1 MLFAWILVGIAVFT
15 IVYAY
20 ALYPLMLALIAKVR
34 DRSRLAVPADW
45 EWPDISI
52 TVPVYNEVGQVDDM
66 LESLLKLDYPRE
78 RIQILIISDA
88 SDDGTDEKVQAYA
101 HRGIELLRIP
111 QRGGKTAAENAA
123 RPLLRGQ
130 VIVNT
135 DASIR
140 IDPAA
145 LKPMIARFADPTVGL
160 ASGRDVSVTRVGNEL
175 NVGEST
181 YVGYEMWVRDLE
193 TRVHGIVGAS
203 GCFYAIRRSLHQ
215 EIIPSALS
223 RDFAAALIT
232 REHGLRPVTVNESVC
247 YVPRVPSLKREY
259 RRKVRTF
266 TRGMETLYFKRALLN
281 PLQYGIFSWMLL
293 SHKVTRWFAPWAAL
307 LGGIGLLALSI
318 NQPLARIA
326 LAGIAFIFL
335 LAALGWRW
343 PEGKPIPRLLSI
355 PAFMVAGNVAVM
367 VATIAAM
374 RGELNAVW
382 EPTRRE
388 ASTRPAATVASR

>member
-15 IVYAY
+15 ILYAY
-20 ALYPLMLALIAKVR
+20 ALYPLTLALLAR
-34 DRSRLAVPADW
+34 LRNRSRSAPPADW
-45 EWPDISI
+45 EWPEISI
-52 TVPVYNEVGQVDDM
+52 TVPVYNEVGQVEDM
-66 LESLLKLDYPRE
+66 LDTLLQLDYPRD
-78 RIQILIISDA
+78 RTQILVISDA

-101 HRGIELLRIP
+101 HRGVELLRMP

-123 RPLLRGQ
+123 RPLLRGA

-140 IDPAA
+140 IDAAA
-145 LKPMIARFADPTVGL
+145 LKPMIARFHDPTVGL

-232 REHGLRPVTVNESVC
+232 REHDLRPVTVNESVC

-281 PLQYGIFSWMLL
+281 PLQYGIFSWMLF

-326 LAGIAFIFL
+326 VAAIALVFL
-335 LAALGWRW
+335 LAALGWSW

-355 PAFMVAGNVAVM
+355 PAFMVAGNLAVM
-367 VATIAAM
+367 AATIAAM

-382 EPTRRE
+382 EPTRRD
-388 ASTRPAATVASR
+388 ASTRTAATVASR

>member
-15 IVYAY
+15 ILYAY
-20 ALYPLMLALIAKVR
+20 ALYPLTLALLAR
-34 DRSRLAVPADW
+34 LRNRSRSAPPADW
-45 EWPDISI
+45 EWPEISI
-52 TVPVYNEVGQVDDM
+52 TVPVYNEVGQVEDM
-66 LESLLKLDYPRE
+66 LDTLLQLDYPRD
-78 RIQILIISDA
+78 RTQILVISDA

-101 HRGIELLRIP
+101 HRGVELLRMP

-123 RPLLRGQ
+123 RPLLRGA

-140 IDPAA
+140 IDAAA
-145 LKPMIARFADPTVGL
+145 LKPMIARFHDPTVGL

-232 REHGLRPVTVNESVC
+232 REHDLRPVTVNESVC

-281 PLQYGIFSWMLL
+281 PLQYGIFSWMLF

-326 LAGIAFIFL
+326 VAAIALVFV
-335 LAALGWRW
+335 LAALGWSW

-355 PAFMVAGNVAVM
+355 PAFMVAGNLAVM
-367 VATIAAM
+367 AATIAAM

-382 EPTRRE
+382 EPTRRD
-388 ASTRPAATVASR
+388 ASTRTAATVASR

>member
-15 IVYAY
+15 ILYAY
-20 ALYPLMLALIAKVR
+20 ALYPLTLALLAR
-34 DRSRLAVPADW
+34 LRNRSRSAPPADW
-45 EWPDISI
+45 EWPEISI
-52 TVPVYNEVGQVDDM
+52 TVPVYNEVGQVEDM
-66 LESLLKLDYPRE
+66 LDTLLQLDYPRD
-78 RIQILIISDA
+78 RTQILVISDA

-101 HRGIELLRIP
+101 HRGVELLRMP

-123 RPLLRGQ
+123 RPLLRGA

-140 IDPAA
+140 IDAAA
-145 LKPMIARFADPTVGL
+145 LKPMIARFHDPTVGL

-232 REHGLRPVTVNESVC
+232 REHNLRPVTVNESVC

-281 PLQYGIFSWMLL
+281 PLQYGIFSWMLF

-326 LAGIAFIFL
+326 VAAIALVFL
-335 LAALGWRW
+335 LAALGWSW

-355 PAFMVAGNVAVM
+355 PAFMVAGNLAVM
-367 VATIAAM
+367 AATIAAM

-382 EPTRRE
+382 EPTRRD
-388 ASTRPAATVASR
+388 ASTRTAATVASR